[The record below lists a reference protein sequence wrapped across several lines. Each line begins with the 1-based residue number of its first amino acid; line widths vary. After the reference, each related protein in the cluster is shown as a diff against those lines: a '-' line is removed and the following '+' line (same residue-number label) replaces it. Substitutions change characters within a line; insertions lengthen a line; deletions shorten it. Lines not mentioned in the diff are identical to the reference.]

1 MILAT
6 ECITYLG
13 SKVGA
18 SVYFRKLIVDW
29 YLKEFKYSFELIG
42 GTQTNN
48 LGILF
53 ILDHVLWKSVRLCL
67 NEILN
72 LCNAIDQES
81 KKLIGMKLK
90 LFY

>member
-53 ILDHVLWKSVRLCL
+53 ILDHLLWKSVRLCL